1 MGKLRLVASQ
11 PLSPRKSGSRFLQR
25 GRHVISMSLASY
37 LLLLLL
43 GLIPVNNDF
52 EPDQEG
58 IEVRFSS
65 GAIHADIILPLATE
79 TIDWREHIPAESFA
93 GDISRAAFIAISWG
107 DKEFLIETATGSDWR
122 LLTTLKALFWPSEAC
137 LQVSLTTA
145 ESLPDSAKTV
155 RLSVAQYEQLVEFI
169 NQSFR
174 HDKAGR
180 KLPIRSV
187 TPGHNKA
194 FFEAHGTYHGFNT
207 CNCWVGRAMQASG
220 IRTGW
225 FTPLPKTMF
234 LYLPDEE

>member
-1 MGKLRLVASQ
+1 MRKLRREASQ
-11 PLSPRKSGSRFLQR
+11 PFSPRKSGSRFLQR
-25 GRHVISMSLASY
+25 GLHVISVSLVSY

-65 GAIHADIILPLATE
+65 GAIHADIILPLVTE
-79 TIDWREHIPAESFA
+79 TIDWREHLPAENFA
-93 GDISRAAFIAISWG
+93 SGTSQAALIAISWG
-107 DKEFLIETATGSDWR
+107 DKEFLIETPTGSDWKV
-122 LLTTLKALFWPSEAC
+122 LTTLKALFWPSEAC
-137 LQVSLTTA
+137 LQVYLTTA
-145 ESLPDSAKTV
+145 ESLPDSTKTV

-180 KLPIRSV
+180 KLPIRSAA
-187 TPGHNKA
+187 PGQNEA

-234 LYLPDEE
+234 LYLPNEE

>member
-1 MGKLRLVASQ
+1 MRKLSLEIPKPRSFRQSVFRLWPCSW
-11 PLSPRKSGSRFLQR
+11 R
-25 GRHVISMSLASY
+25 VISISLASY

-52 EPDQEG
+52 EPDPEG
-58 IEVRFSS
+58 IEVWFSS
-65 GAIHADIILPLATE
+65 GAIHADIILPLANE
-79 TIDWREHIPAESFA
+79 TIDWREHFPAESFTS
-93 GDISRAAFIAISWG
+93 DSSRATLIAISWG
-107 DKEFLIETATGSDWR
+107 DQDFLIETSTGSDWR

-174 HDKAGR
+174 HDTAGR
-180 KLPIRSV
+180 KLPIPSAA
-187 TPGHNKA
+187 PSLNQA
-194 FFEAHGTYHGFNT
+194 FFEAHGTYHSFNT

-225 FTPLPKTMF
+225 FTPLPKTLF
-234 LYLPDEE
+234 LYLPDKE

>member
-1 MGKLRLVASQ
+1 MGKLRLEVPQACS
-11 PLSPRKSGSRFLQR
+11 LRKSGSRLLPLD
-25 GRHVISMSLASY
+25 GRVISVSLASY
-37 LLLLLL
+37 ILLLLL

-52 EPDQEG
+52 EPDPDG

-65 GAIHADIILPLATE
+65 GAIHADIILPIATE
-79 TIDWREHIPAESFA
+79 SIDWREHIPAESFA
-93 GDISRAAFIAISWG
+93 GDTSQAVLIAIGRG
-107 DKEFLIETATGSDWR
+107 DKEFLIETPTASDWR

-174 HDKAGR
+174 HDKEGR
-180 KLPIRSV
+180 KLPIPSA
-187 TPGHNKA
+187 TAGPNKA

-220 IRTGW
+220 IQTGW

>member
-1 MGKLRLVASQ
+1 MQKLRREASQ
-11 PLSPRKSGSRFLQR
+11 PFSLRKSGSRFLQR
-25 GRHVISMSLASY
+25 GLHVISVSLASY

-43 GLIPVNNDF
+43 GLMPVNNDF
-52 EPDQEG
+52 EPDPEG

-65 GAIHADIILPLATE
+65 GAIHADIILPITTE

-93 GDISRAAFIAISWG
+93 GDTSRATLIAISWG
-107 DKEFLIETATGSDWR
+107 DKEFLIETQTGSDWR

-145 ESLPDSAKTV
+145 ESLPDSTKTV

-180 KLPIRSV
+180 KLPIRLAA
-187 TPGHNKA
+187 PGINQA
-194 FFEAHGTYHGFNT
+194 FFEAHGTYHSFNT

-225 FTPLPKTMF
+225 LTPLPKTMF
-234 LYLPDEE
+234 LYLPDKE